1 MKSNFA
7 VLINQYR
14 AVFGEDDLPFLCV
27 QLARYSVGT
36 LYAPI
41 VRQAQLDVLDSAAVN
56 TTEHLAMTVSIDTD
70 KVRRRSSIRLAKTF
84 SPRVWRHNGWR

>member
-1 MKSNFA
+1 MICRSYA
-7 VLINQYR
+7 
-14 AVFGEDDLPFLCV
+14 
-27 QLARYSVGT
+27 YSSHDTRVGT

-70 KVRRRSSIRLAKTF
+70 KGTSKVIHPAWQRHSRRAYGDTMVGDDRFKGIE
-84 SPRVWRHNGWR
+84 